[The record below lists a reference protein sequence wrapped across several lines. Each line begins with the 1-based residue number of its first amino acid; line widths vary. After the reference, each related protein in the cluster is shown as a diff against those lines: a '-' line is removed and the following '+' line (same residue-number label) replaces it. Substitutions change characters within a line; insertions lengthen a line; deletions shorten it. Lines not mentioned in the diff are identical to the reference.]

1 MSNFYCIL
9 NILSIIQKTLHSTY
23 SSYFIR
29 HLLCLSL
36 AHRSSSSFVGFDSK
50 HSLIFKELTGLF
62 WSTWFIQYC
71 CGCPVLVTKCPSME
85 QSGVSFRST
94 GIKKFLYLVS
104 SCDEFPCLQ
113 GGKMLLF
120 QKLTVTECPSLVS
133 QPPSLLGGQN
143 RLKTT
148 GTKRILGSASYLG
161 CVSFVETDW
170 IL

>member
-9 NILSIIQKTLHSTY
+9 NILSIIQKTLRSTY

-113 GGKMLLF
+113 GGKNASVLETYCDRMSFIGIPTTLSLGRTKQAQNYRDKKNPGQCLLF
-120 QKLTVTECPSLVS
+120 
-133 QPPSLLGGQN
+133 
-143 RLKTT
+143 RLC
-148 GTKRILGSASYLG
+148 LF
-161 CVSFVETDW
+161 C
-170 IL
+170 